1 MQLVQWREDK
11 ASIEDRGTAMLDALQ
26 EAADVSSGWDAAMPD
41 MSAIRKC
48 YQQLSKS
55 YDSAMGGFG
64 KAPKFP
70 QPGMFSVTKDVSQCF
85 SACN

>member
-1 MQLVQWREDK
+1 MKQLKVILQLAQWKEDK
-11 ASIEDRGTAMLDALQ
+11 ASMEDRGTAILDALQ
-26 EAADVSSGWDAAMPD
+26 GASDVSPGLDAAMPD

-55 YDSAMGGFG
+55 YDSARGGFS

-70 QPGMFSVTKDVSQCF
+70 QPGTFL
-85 SACN
+85 